1 MCGDDRRFLAA
12 TRGRRGAGCER
23 FKVGQEG
30 FMEAIAALSGAAG
43 ASFVVILHVEDSQN
57 SNPNVRVTYQV
68 TGFASED
75 EAEDAEDA
83 LHQSSDDGELTQLLQ
98 TMVPPPSAV
107 VSWLA
112 VTRGGGLKGMGRAG
126 RKAFRS

>member
-1 MCGDDRRFLAA
+1 
-12 TRGRRGAGCER
+12 
-23 FKVGQEG
+23 
-30 FMEAIAALSGAAG
+30 MEAIAALSGAAG